1 MPELAPALSPNRR
14 HCSAAPEVSPHVAT
28 GQRGGMPLFL
38 QRSEVG
44 GAPAIPTGNLIEEEE
59 ELQEIQT
66 KLVVNEPGDA
76 FEQQADRVAD
86 QVMRMPETPASAGG
100 ASLLEE
106 EEELAPPGGAVI
118 QRKAAEGGGGFIGA
132 GPLAAIRSPGPG
144 SPLAASVR
152 SRVEPVVGADLSN
165 VQVHQDAGAHQA
177 AHALQAKAFTHGHH
191 IWLGAHQSGE
201 DLSLMAHE
209 ATHVLQQDGAVH
221 RKPVDGR
228 ENAGAPASSKS
239 SSTTEAPPSGPP
251 PNIPA
256 PGSPPETGA
265 PPPGS
270 DKAGGATPPPASNGG
285 GESGGGAAS
294 EGGAG
299 PNGVAAAPAEAAELL
314 MPPPPD
320 GLSAE
325 EQARI
330 EGVQELADE
339 ATENTTD
346 LPPAEENVA
355 EARGA
360 VEEPQSE
367 TSARAENAL
376 VEALGARPE
385 PSPEIEELCDQI
397 YRVIRAKRPPDEDSL
412 VNAEPEEMAREAGG
426 QLNQAVEGDAQRVQG
441 EYDSLNEPGE
451 GTPQQQAQEME
462 TPPETAETPDLN
474 AATATPDG
482 VSEEQVD
489 LGPDTAASQQR
500 IEDAGMTSEPAQL
513 VETGP
518 IADAR
523 AAQGELVETAQRA
536 PAEVLAEQRAV
547 LAGAEADMAALQAA
561 ALEAL
566 TSSRRECVGQA
577 VGQQRGMVG
586 SEGQTREQIA
596 AQAQGIFAGAQTRV
610 NTLLEPV
617 SRTAIAQWEAGVQVL
632 STQFRTDLNR
642 VKAWID
648 ERYSG
653 AGGAVLEFVESWV
666 GMPDW
671 VVEEYDRAE
680 QAFGDGVCDLIR
692 RISTDVNGVIAAAEA
707 IIEDAR
713 EQIGELFA
721 NLPADLQAWAT
732 EQQAQFTE
740 RLDGLATRAHET
752 RDNFNRD
759 LTERAAGAVQE
770 VRQEVHALREAAGGL
785 LGRIANAI
793 SAFLD
798 DPAKFIIEGL
808 LQLLG
813 ISPAAFWA
821 VVNRIGEA
829 IDSIAEDPMSFANNL
844 MTALGQGFQQFFD
857 NFADHMLN
865 GLLEWLFSGLG
876 AVGVQIPSDF
886 SLKSVITFFLQ
897 LMGITWPRIRQ
908 LLARHIGEEN
918 VALIEKAYEIV
929 ATLIE
934 MGPEGIFEMIK
945 EQLDPQNI
953 LNMVLEAAMN
963 FVTEALIA
971 AVTPRIL
978 LLFNPVGAIIQ
989 GLEAI
994 YRVLSWVFQNA
1005 ARIFS
1010 LVETIVNGVMDLIAG
1025 NTGGMAN
1032 AIEQGLARLIS
1043 PVIDFLA
1050 GYIGLGDLPEQIAD
1064 VIRGFQEWVLG
1075 ILDRVIGFL
1084 ASQARALLSALG
1096 LGGSAGE
1103 EGGTGAFDGQVGEPV
1118 TFSMDGQSHRIWIAT
1133 QGTAA
1138 TVMMASDE
1146 SSVDARWNIYRQE
1159 AARLPEAEQQRALAV
1174 IGEGQSVLS
1183 QLDAAADQLTQMLA
1197 DPSTAP
1203 EAKETLDSRIESLEG
1218 QLAAKIIEVRQAL
1231 GLVGTNENFSEP
1243 EATLL
1248 RRLPGGAALLS
1259 KLPNVDPVKKR
1270 SLLQEGRVALDALAR
1285 GECVF
1290 EISRDVFRTGKTVK
1304 GLLTEID
1311 VETENEIIQVKG
1323 GARYASA
1330 SKLPGGDDMRQLTET
1345 KRYNEQHRFD
1355 AAGNKLPPKTVVWHF
1370 THPPVHP
1377 DLIRWLEARQVVVR
1391 VAGV

>member
-1 MPELAPALSPNRR
+1 
-14 HCSAAPEVSPHVAT
+14 
-28 GQRGGMPLFL
+28 MPLFL
-38 QRSEVG
+38 QRREADTTPGSSSG
-44 GAPAIPTGNLIEEEE
+44 SLIEEEE
-59 ELQEIQT
+59 ELVEIQT
-66 KLVVNEPGDA
+66 KLVVNAPGDA
-76 FEQQADRVAD
+76 SERQADRVAD
-86 QVMRMPETPASAGG
+86 HVMRMPGSSTTGLAED
-100 ASLLEE
+100 
-106 EEELAPPGGAVI
+106 LAPPGGASI
-118 QRKAAEGGGGFIGA
+118 QRKSPEGGHINGTGSLA
-132 GPLAAIRSPGPG
+132 GIRSPGPG
-144 SPLAASVR
+144 SPLAPSVR
-152 SRVEPVVGADLSN
+152 NRVEPVLGSDLSD
-165 VQVHQDAGAHQA
+165 VQVHQDSAAHQA
-177 AHALQAKAFTHGHH
+177 AHALRAKAFTHGRH
-191 IWLGAHQSGE
+191 IWLGANQSAE
-201 DLSLMAHE
+201 DVSLMAHE
-209 ATHVLQQDGAVH
+209 ATHVAQQDGAVH

-228 ENAGAPASSKS
+228 EDEDALARTSPSSRS
-239 SSTTEAPPSGPP
+239 SSTTTPPPSAPLP
-251 PNIPA
+251 EIPA
-256 PGSPPETGA
+256 PRSAPETGV
-265 PPPGS
+265 PPGGTNKAERAAQPS
-270 DKAGGATPPPASNGG
+270 LPERGGGSAGGNAPGPGAAGGAGLN
-285 GESGGGAAS
+285 
-294 EGGAG
+294 
-299 PNGVAAAPAEAAELL
+299 VAEATPAEPVELL

-320 GLSAE
+320 GLSGE

-330 EGVQELADE
+330 ERVQERAE
-339 ATENTTD
+339 TATENTAS
-346 LPPAEENVA
+346 LPPAGETVA

-360 VEEPQSE
+360 VEEPESE
-367 TSARAENAL
+367 TSARAESAL

-385 PSPEIEELCDQI
+385 PSPEIEELCQHI

-412 VNAEPEEMAREAGG
+412 VNAQPEEMAREAGG

-441 EYDSLNEPGE
+441 EYDSLNEPRE
-451 GTPQQQAQEME
+451 GAPEQQAQEME
-462 TPPETAETPDLN
+462 SPPETAETPDLN
-474 AATATPDG
+474 AAAAVPDG

-500 IEDAGMTSEPAQL
+500 IEEAGMTSEPAQL

-523 AAQGELVETAQRA
+523 AAQGELAETAQRA
-536 PAEVLAEQRAV
+536 PAEVLAEQRTA

-561 ALEAL
+561 ALAAL
-566 TSSRRECVGQA
+566 ATSRRECVGQT

-596 AQAQGIFAGAQTRV
+596 AQAQAIFADAQSRV
-610 NTLLEPV
+610 NALLEPV

-653 AGGAVLEFVESWV
+653 AGGAVVHLWERAF
-666 GMPDW
+666 GMPGW
-671 VVEEYDRAE
+671 VVQEYDRAE

-740 RLDGLATRAHET
+740 RLDGLATHAHET

-770 VRQEVHALREAAGGL
+770 VRQEVHGLREAAGGL
-785 LGRIANAI
+785 LGQIVNAI
-793 SAFLD
+793 NAFLD

-808 LQLLG
+808 LRLLG

-876 AVGVQIPSDF
+876 SVGVQIPSDF

-945 EQLDPQNI
+945 EQLDPQAI
-953 LNMVLEAAMN
+953 LDMVLEAAME

-978 LLFNPVGAIIQ
+978 LLFNPIGAIIQ

-1010 LVETIVNGVMDLIAG
+1010 LIETIVNGVMDLIAG

-1050 GYIGLGDLPEQIAD
+1050 GYIGLGNLPEQIAD
-1064 VIRGFQEWVLG
+1064 VIRGFQDWVYG

-1084 ASQARALLSALG
+1084 ATQARALLSA
-1096 LGGSAGE
+1096 AGVGNE
-1103 EGGTGAFDGQVGEPV
+1103 QPDTRTQDQKQTDLHRGIDEATILLEDRRLITSQVRE
-1118 TFSMDGQSHRIWIAT
+1118 
-1133 QGTAA
+1133 
-1138 TVMMASDE
+1138 
-1146 SSVDARWNIYRQE
+1146 
-1159 AARLPEAEQQRALAV
+1159 RLPQIKSRYRMSSLEV
-1174 IGEGQSVLS
+1174 VVEGQSGAEQSLHIAGEINPRDQGRRVVRPTGLPE
-1183 QLDAAADQLTQMLA
+1183 LDA
-1197 DPSTAP
+1197 
-1203 EAKETLDSRIESLEG
+1203 I
-1218 QLAAKIIEVRQAL
+1218 
-1231 GLVGTNENFSEP
+1231 
-1243 EATLL
+1243 
-1248 RRLPGGAALLS
+1248 GAALVMPNS
-1259 KLPNVDPVKKR
+1259 KAYFNEKIQQLNPPGALQVFQAEDARTDRVDPRLRGLRTTNNLGPNIER
-1270 SLLQEGRVALDALAR
+1270 SPTVAVLTGNVTGVGAVNFEGVSGRFDSYTPSRLRLNAVSPTHAEGRCLGRLAAAMDLANAATGGAVTIHVDKPPCGFCRGVVASMR
-1285 GECVF
+1285 
-1290 EISRDVFRTGKTVK
+1290 SQYN
-1304 GLLTEID
+1304 
-1311 VETENEIIQVKG
+1311 VEVEIIG
-1323 GARYASA
+1323 
-1330 SKLPGGDDMRQLTET
+1330 P
-1345 KRYNEQHRFD
+1345 
-1355 AAGNKLPPKTVVWHF
+1355 
-1370 THPPVHP
+1370 
-1377 DLIRWLEARQVVVR
+1377 
-1391 VAGV
+1391 